1 MPSEGG
7 LALNRHGVIPMSEEP
22 RRPRRSSM
30 PSIFWW
36 LVGALLV
43 AVFVLALGLLNPVG
57 AHL

>member
-1 MPSEGG
+1 
-7 LALNRHGVIPMSEEP
+7 
-22 RRPRRSSM
+22 M